1 MPIYGHDEVRKLA
14 VTLSHRISG
23 NGPTITSLQRTITK
37 YVPRVLAGR
46 KKNSGHTIRKKN
58 PLRIPIR
65 HAIKRKNQAQAYLS
79 ISNTRK

>member
-37 YVPRVLAGR
+37 YVLRVLAGR
-46 KKNSGHTIRKKN
+46 KKIQVIQSGTKI
-58 PLRIPIR
+58 LC
-65 HAIKRKNQAQAYLS
+65 ASLYAMQ
-79 ISNTRK
+79 

>member
-37 YVPRVLAGR
+37 YVLRILAGR
-46 KKNSGHTIRKKN
+46 KKIRSYNQEQKSSAHPYTPCNKEE
-58 PLRIPIR
+58 
-65 HAIKRKNQAQAYLS
+65 NQAQAYLS